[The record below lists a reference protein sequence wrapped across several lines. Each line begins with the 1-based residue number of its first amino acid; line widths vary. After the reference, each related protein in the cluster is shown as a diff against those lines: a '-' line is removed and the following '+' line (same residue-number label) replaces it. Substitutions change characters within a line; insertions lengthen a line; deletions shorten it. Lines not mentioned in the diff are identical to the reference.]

1 MDALRIMGSQ
11 VNMIQ
16 QLSNNNYFC
25 IPYEG
30 KNSEGIIHL
39 RVVESGADKGT
50 FNIKLELK
58 NLGKVTVEG
67 KIEADSVKAVIMC
80 DESTQ
85 AYMEDKLQLLKDELS
100 KNGYNDVNI
109 SINIAKEHPQGHTK
123 SMENVTTRR
132 IYNAA
137 KIFVFNMTN

>member
-1 MDALRIMGSQ
+1 MEKETAENRAEEFLDAMDSKEKLQKEYDRMVEDTRRILEDAYVTRDTYVDMDALRIMGSQ

-80 DESTQ
+80 DEST
-85 AYMEDKLQLLKDELS
+85 LQYGDM
-100 KNGYNDVNI
+100 D
-109 SINIAKEHPQGHTK
+109 T
-123 SMENVTTRR
+123 
-132 IYNAA
+132 
-137 KIFVFNMTN
+137 